1 MCGEEHVLC
10 RPPMQGRAGEQ
21 RWATTVSMRSY
32 SCRTFCVFCLSIQQ
46 KQGQRFIFFSFFL
59 SSFSSFLLIF
69 QTMVYKSSIT
79 ALATTIII
87 SGSVAAARLAPRP
100 ADNALQHPFG
110 VSSSSSNR
118 HVQAHGRF
126 LHLTDIHVSFSYNG
140 TRLHLLS
147 ITPDGSPFR
156 VHGNHQ
162 IRLSQTATE
171 TSEKETA

>member
-1 MCGEEHVLC
+1 M
-10 RPPMQGRAGEQ
+10 A
-21 RWATTVSMRSY
+21 RS
-32 SCRTFCVFCLSIQQ
+32 TFCVARECRAG
-46 KQGQRFIFFSFFL
+46 QGSSGGQQRFPCGVIPAAHFAFSVFPSSKSKAIVSFFSFFL

>member
-1 MCGEEHVLC
+1 MWRGARFVS
-10 RPPMQGRAGEQ
+10 PANAGQGRGAAVGNNGFHAEL
-21 RWATTVSMRSY
+21 
-32 SCRTFCVFCLSIQQ
+32 FLPHILLFLSFHPAKARPSFQ
-46 KQGQRFIFFSFFL
+46 FFL
-59 SSFSSFLLIF
+59 SFFPLFLLFLLIF

>member
-1 MCGEEHVLC
+1 M
-10 RPPMQGRAGEQ
+10 A
-21 RWATTVSMRSY
+21 RS
-32 SCRTFCVFCLSIQQ
+32 TFCVARQCRAG
-46 KQGQRFIFFSFFL
+46 QGSSGGQQRFPCGVIPAAHFAFSVFPSSKSKANVSFFFL
-59 SSFSSFLLIF
+59 SFFPLFLLFLLIF
-69 QTMVYKSSIT
+69 QTMVFKSSIT